1 MDIYSIELRALFHP
15 LKQLNLIF
23 AVFVHSF
30 QLLVGKKPIGFN
42 IKTAIK
48 EKQPSHYSNFK
59 KKKKKTVKWT
69 NEDTQGKSKK
79 GSNLVFCCCMQQNE
93 SITSAIRRYVPSS
106 IIFIKTSRCGTQAK
120 ASEPIIYHGIT
131 AVDRYIVQVSGEE
144 QGGASIFSNRG
155 LCAKLLCSPGGSRYP
170 CHKR

>member
-59 KKKKKTVKWT
+59 KKKKKKTVKWT

-79 GSNLVFCCCMQQNE
+79 GNNLVFCCCM
-93 SITSAIRRYVPSS
+93 
-106 IIFIKTSRCGTQAK
+106 
-120 ASEPIIYHGIT
+120 
-131 AVDRYIVQVSGEE
+131 
-144 QGGASIFSNRG
+144 
-155 LCAKLLCSPGGSRYP
+155 
-170 CHKR
+170 